1 MRSGEAGS
9 EAGCWGDDDWG
20 EEDEDVCAED
30 EITPQLATAKRKK
43 LLADAL
49 RPCIFQV

>member
-1 MRSGEAGS
+1 VG
-9 EAGCWGDDDWG
+9 GDEDWG
-20 EEDEDVCAED
+20 EEDEEVCAAD
-30 EITPQLATAKRKK
+30 EITPQLATAKRKR